1 MKNLL
6 TRLMSKV
13 FVVRIPYL
21 GVAVFGF
28 GNMNREDAYART
40 EEGNTDEQL

>member
-13 FVVRIPYL
+13 FVIRIPYL

-28 GNMNREDAYART
+28 GNMDREDAGDRAF
-40 EEGNTDEQL
+40 ENQ